1 MIPQTDNYTDVIV
14 DDDFEYIDKPSLT
27 YEIDPKTYRV
37 KSTKVDGLEAVK
49 QAVYLVLS
57 TERYEYI
64 IYDEY
69 GVELWELYG
78 REDSYVIPEL
88 ERVMT
93 EAVLRDDRVEAVS
106 NFKIHTDGKAR
117 IVTFTVHSVFG
128 DFEAEKE
135 VLV

>member
-1 MIPQTDNYTDVIV
+1 MIPQTDNYTDLII
-14 DDDFEYIDKPSLT
+14 DDDFEYIDRPSQT
-27 YEIDPKTYRV
+27 YELDPRNNRI
-37 KSTKVDGLEAVK
+37 KSTKVDGLESVK
-49 QAVYLVLS
+49 QAVFLVLS

-78 REDSYVIPEL
+78 REDSFVIPEL
-88 ERVMT
+88 ERVIT
-93 EAVLRDDRVEAVS
+93 EAVLRDERVDHIS
-106 NFKIHTDGKAR
+106 NFKIHADGKAR
-117 IVTFTVHSVFG
+117 VCTFTVHSVFG

>member
-1 MIPQTDNYTDVIV
+1 MIPQTDNFTDVII
-14 DDDFEYIDKPSLT
+14 DDDFEYMEAPSQT
-27 YEIDPKTYRV
+27 YELDTVNYKV

-78 REDSYVIPEL
+78 REDAYVIPEL

-93 EAVLRDDRVEAVS
+93 EAVMRDERVEHVN
-106 NFKIHTDGKAR
+106 NFKIHADGKAR
-117 IVTFTVHSVFG
+117 ICTFTVHTIFG

>member
-1 MIPQTDNYTDVIV
+1 MIPQTDNFTDVII
-14 DDDFEYIDKPSLT
+14 DDDFEYMEAPSQT
-27 YEIDPKTYRV
+27 YELDTVNHKV

-78 REDSYVIPEL
+78 REDAYVIPEL

-93 EAVLRDDRVEAVS
+93 EAVMRDERVERVS
-106 NFKIHTDGKAR
+106 NFKIHADGKAR
-117 IVTFTVHSVFG
+117 ICTFTVHTVFG

>member
-14 DDDFEYIDKPSLT
+14 DDDFIYVNKPSLT
-27 YEIDPKTYRV
+27 YEIDPRTYRV

-88 ERVMT
+88 ERVIT
-93 EAVLRDDRVEAVS
+93 EAVLRDDRVDSVS
-106 NFKIHTDGKAR
+106 NFKIKRDGKAR

>member
-14 DDDFEYIDKPSLT
+14 DDDFEYMDKPSLT
-27 YEIDPKTYRV
+27 YEIDPGTYRV

-78 REDSYVIPEL
+78 REDSFVIPEL
-88 ERVMT
+88 ERVIT
-93 EAVLRDDRVEAVS
+93 EAVMRDERVDHIS
-106 NFKIHTDGKAR
+106 NFKITADGKVR
-117 IVTFTVHSVFG
+117 ICTFTVHSVFG

>member
-1 MIPQTDNYTDVIV
+1 MIPQTDNFTDVII
-14 DDDFEYIDKPSLT
+14 DDDFEYMEAPSQT
-27 YEIDPKTYRV
+27 YELDTVNHKV

-78 REDSYVIPEL
+78 REDAYVIPEL
-88 ERVMT
+88 ERVMA
-93 EAVLRDDRVEAVS
+93 EAAMRDERVEHVN
-106 NFKIHTDGKAR
+106 NFKIHADGKAR
-117 IVTFTVHSVFG
+117 ICTFTVHTIFG

>member
-14 DDDFEYIDKPSLT
+14 DDDFEYIDKSSLT

-106 NFKIHTDGKAR
+106 NFKIKRDGKAR

>member
-1 MIPQTDNYTDVIV
+1 MIPQTDNFTDVII

-27 YEIDPKTYRV
+27 YEIDSRTYRV

-106 NFKIHTDGKAR
+106 NFKIRTDGKAR

>member
-1 MIPQTDNYTDVIV
+1 MIPQTDNYRDTKI
-14 DDDFEYIDKPSLT
+14 DDDFMYVDKPSLT
-27 YEIDPKTYRV
+27 YEIDPRTYRV
-37 KSTKVDGLEAVK
+37 KSTKIDGLEAVK

-88 ERVMT
+88 ERVIT
-93 EAVLRDDRVEAVS
+93 EAVLRDDRVDSVS
-106 NFKIHTDGKAR
+106 NFKIKRAGKAR
-117 IVTFTVHSVFG
+117 IVTFTVHTVFG

>member
-1 MIPQTDNYTDVIV
+1 MVPQTDNYTDVIV
-14 DDDFEYIDKPSLT
+14 DDGFEYIDKPSLT

-93 EAVLRDDRVEAVS
+93 EAVLRDDRVESVS
-106 NFKIHTDGKAR
+106 NFKIHKDGKAR

>member
-1 MIPQTDNYTDVIV
+1 MIPQTDNYTDLII
-14 DDDFEYIDKPSLT
+14 DDDFEYIDRPSQT
-27 YEIDPKTYRV
+27 YELDPRNNRI

-49 QAVYLVLS
+49 QAVFLVLS

-78 REDSYVIPEL
+78 REDSFVIPEL
-88 ERVMT
+88 ERVIT
-93 EAVLRDDRVEAVS
+93 EAVLRDERVDHIS
-106 NFKIHTDGKAR
+106 NFKIHADGKAR
-117 IVTFTVHSVFG
+117 VCTFTVHSVFG